1 MRTTYPHVA
10 DNPPPPPAG
19 TGNGARETINRK
31 DFMKSITKQKFFGLT
46 LEQDKW
52 LSQEAELRHISRSA
66 LIRALIDGAREGDH
80 ASKA

>member
-1 MRTTYPHVA
+1 
-10 DNPPPPPAG
+10 
-19 TGNGARETINRK
+19 
-31 DFMKSITKQKFFGLT
+31 MKSITKQKFFGLT